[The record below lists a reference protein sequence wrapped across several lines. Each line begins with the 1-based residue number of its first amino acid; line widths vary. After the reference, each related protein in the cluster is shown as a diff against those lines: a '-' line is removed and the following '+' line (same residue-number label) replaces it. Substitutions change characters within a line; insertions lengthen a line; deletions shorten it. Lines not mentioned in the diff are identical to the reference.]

1 MTTPA
6 DLDIPFEPD
15 HFLAITVSRPAS
27 GVAVVL
33 HVEGHLDHDTVPL
46 LRQRVA
52 PFLGHGLRAIVFDL
66 AKLEL
71 MTSPGLGAFLNVRRT
86 QETIGGQC
94 LFVNVPG
101 RIRRVL
107 DVMDAVPAE
116 AFANT
121 REMDARRPAAGEIDK
136 RGTTRAAGRPSG
148 PRVGPGPR

>member
-66 AKLEL
+66 GKLEL

-86 QETIGGQC
+86 QEKTGGQC
-94 LFVNVPG
+94 LFVNVPA

-107 DVMDAVPAE
+107 DVMDAVPSE
-116 AFANT
+116 DVFANT
-121 REMDARRPAAGEIDK
+121 REMDAYLVALQRGEIDE
-136 RGTTRAAGRPSG
+136 RADEHAPQADHPVHG
-148 PRVGPGPR
+148 